1 MITST
6 LLATGVLWLTAVAL
20 LWGGTNPLLKRGAK
34 GVETVRGRGRLRQ
47 LFAELCF
54 LVSNPRYMV
63 PFVLNQ
69 SGSLLYYFTLGS
81 ADLSVAVPLTNS
93 LTFVFTLIT
102 GKLLGENIGGT
113 RALLGMLLMG
123 VGLTLCVAS
132 NAWREE
138 TTARASDDVNAAD
151 VDPDVVVSDVSI
163 RVAGSCFGNFLA
175 PKVLGERRSVPGEAR
190 WHV

>member
-1 MITST
+1 MDGVWQTTPRAGIWNVLVIDCSGMWT
-6 LLATGVLWLTAVAL
+6 LDTAGVLWLTAVAL

-138 TTARASDDVNAAD
+138 TTARASDVNAAA
-151 VDPDVVVSDVSI
+151 VDP
-163 RVAGSCFGNFLA
+163 
-175 PKVLGERRSVPGEAR
+175 E
-190 WHV
+190 